1 MTPEQWD
8 VKPSKVFSPE
18 LNMAGATLSFWL
30 WTDLVNDSKLNQVI
44 VYDYANR
51 LARFSVSRPTSVGWT
66 KITAPQSA
74 FVPDGSPL
82 DYNRIKQME
91 FWFSTWDTPGNS
103 VYLDDLRMAVGNP

>member
-1 MTPEQWD
+1 
-8 VKPSKVFSPE
+8 
-18 LNMAGATLSFWL
+18 MAGATLSFWL

-51 LARFSVSRPTSVGWT
+51 LARFSVPRPTSVGWT
-66 KITAPQSA
+66 KITTPQSA
-74 FVPDGSPL
+74 FIPDGLPL

-103 VYLDDLRMAVGNP
+103 VYLDDLWMTTGNP